1 MIRIPKNATII
12 GELRCD
18 GATRVDARVE
28 GEGNINGILLISQ
41 SCVWVG
47 KITADKIIV
56 EGTVEGQII
65 ARQKLQLSPNAK
77 VSGKISAPEMY
88 IAPGAILNCDVAVAR
103 LSIPVGLLKPKSN
116 QNTKPEFIDELAS
129 RRNSIKKAG

>member
-1 MIRIPKNATII
+1 MIRIPKDATII
-12 GELRCD
+12 GELRCN

-28 GEGNINGILLISQ
+28 GEGNINGVLLISQ

-65 ARQKLQLSPNAK
+65 ARQKLQIAPKGK
-77 VSGKISAPEMY
+77 VSGIISAPEMHL
-88 IAPGAILNCDVAVAR
+88 APGAILNCDVAV
-103 LSIPVGLLKPKSN
+103 SKWKIPVELLKPRTERRVESF
-116 QNTKPEFIDELAS
+116 PIDELAE
-129 RRNSIKKAG
+129 RRKAIQKTG

>member
-1 MIRIPKNATII
+1 MIRIPKNSTII

-28 GEGNINGILLISQ
+28 GEGNINGVLLISQ

-65 ARQKLQLSPNAK
+65 ARQKLQLASKAK
-77 VSGKISAPEMY
+77 VSGKISAPEMH
-88 IAPGAILNCDVAVAR
+88 ISPGAIVNCDVSVAR
-103 LSIPVGLLKPKSN
+103 VSIPVGLLK
-116 QNTKPEFIDELAS
+116 TKPTQDSQPELIDELAS
-129 RRNSIKKAG
+129 RRKSIQKAS

>member
-1 MIRIPKNATII
+1 MIRIPKDATII

-28 GEGNINGILLISQ
+28 GEGNINGVLLVSQ

-47 KITADKIIV
+47 KITADKIII

-65 ARQKLQLSPNAK
+65 ARQKLQIAPKAK
-77 VSGKISAPEMY
+77 VSGNISAPEMY
-88 IAPGAILNCDVAVAR
+88 IAPGARLNCDV
-103 LSIPVGLLKPKSN
+103 SIAKLKVPVGLLKPK
-116 QNTKPEFIDELAS
+116 TERRVDLYPIDELAE
-129 RRNSIKKAG
+129 RRKAIQKTG